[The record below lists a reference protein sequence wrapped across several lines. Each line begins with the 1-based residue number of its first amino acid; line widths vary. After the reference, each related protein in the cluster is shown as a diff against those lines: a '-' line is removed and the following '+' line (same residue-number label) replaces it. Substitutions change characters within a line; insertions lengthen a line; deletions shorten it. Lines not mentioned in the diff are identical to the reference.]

1 MDAEHA
7 RAEARQIL
15 ESLDKLKMRK
25 ADRPLWE
32 ALILARWYEA
42 RALAPARKI
51 FEADPRAIAAG
62 LGHRGRVAE
71 RRALDFVRELYTRSA
86 EGEPVKLWLRPL
98 AEERGLA
105 PEEEKRGARDQG
117 GEKRKG
123 DPAGAREGA
132 QGQALEG
139 DLIPCATRAPR
150 ALTPARGV
158 AALGSEGRGL
168 AARAEIVGREV
179 PPPEGTPRAGEAEIG
194 RASAASRG
202 QWVAWVGDVQRH
214 WPAPLR
220 LEDLARMCPAV
231 PRNWLASILGQY
243 REILARG
250 LSEERRRELAL
261 GMVGEAEAIAREALR
276 LSAESEDERV
286 KMAAL
291 KLGLEALGR
300 RSSLAGLDK
309 ISLELRAEVQGARS
323 PEEVARAMGLSPD
336 ALSAIGD
343 AASAALSRKE
353 IK

>member
-15 ESLDKLKMRK
+15 EDLDKLKMRK
-25 ADRPLWE
+25 GDRPLWE

-42 RALAPARKI
+42 RALAPDRKI
-51 FEADPRAIAAG
+51 FETDPRAIAAG

-71 RRALDFVRELYTRSA
+71 RRALDFVRELYACSA
-86 EGEPVKLWLRPL
+86 AGEPVKLWLRPL

-105 PEEEKRGARDQG
+105 PEESGKGQALEGAL
-117 GEKRKG
+117 EG
-123 DPAGAREGA
+123 DLEGA

-139 DLIPCATRAPR
+139 DLLPCATRAPR

-309 ISLELRAEVQGARS
+309 ISLELRADVQGARS

-336 ALSAIGD
+336 ALAAIGD

>member
-15 ESLDKLKMRK
+15 EGLDKLKMRK

-42 RALAPARKI
+42 RALAPQRKI

-62 LGHRGRVAE
+62 LGHRGRVVE
-71 RRALDFVRELYTRSA
+71 KRALDFVRELYARSA
-86 EGEPVKLWLRPL
+86 AGEPVKLWLRPL

-105 PEEEKRGARDQG
+105 PEEEAQGPALEGAQG
-117 GEKRKG
+117 Q
-123 DPAGAREGA
+123 ALEGA

-139 DLIPCATRAPR
+139 DLLPCATRAPR

-276 LSAESEDERV
+276 LSQESEDERV

-323 PEEVARAMGLSPD
+323 PEEVARAMGLTPD

-343 AASAALSRKE
+343 AASAALSKKE

>member
-1 MDAEHA
+1 
-7 RAEARQIL
+7 
-15 ESLDKLKMRK
+15 
-25 ADRPLWE
+25 
-32 ALILARWYEA
+32 
-42 RALAPARKI
+42 
-51 FEADPRAIAAG
+51 
-62 LGHRGRVAE
+62 
-71 RRALDFVRELYTRSA
+71 
-86 EGEPVKLWLRPL
+86 
-98 AEERGLA
+98 
-105 PEEEKRGARDQG
+105 
-117 GEKRKG
+117 
-123 DPAGAREGA
+123 
-132 QGQALEG
+132 
-139 DLIPCATRAPR
+139 
-150 ALTPARGV
+150 
-158 AALGSEGRGL
+158 
-168 AARAEIVGREV
+168 
-179 PPPEGTPRAGEAEIG
+179 
-194 RASAASRG
+194 
-202 QWVAWVGDVQRH
+202 
-214 WPAPLR
+214 
-220 LEDLARMCPAV
+220 MCPAV

>member
-15 ESLDKLKMRK
+15 EALEGVKMRK
-25 ADRPLWE
+25 ADRKLWE

-42 RALAPARKI
+42 RALAPDRKI
-51 FEADPRAIAAG
+51 FETDPRAIAAG

-71 RRALDFVRELYTRSA
+71 RRALDFVRELFLRA
-86 EGEPVKLWLRPL
+86 ERGEPVKLWLRPL

-105 PEEEKRGARDQG
+105 PEEEGKREARGQG

-123 DPAGAREGA
+123 DLEG
-132 QGQALEG
+132 ALEG
-139 DLIPCATRAPR
+139 DLEGDLLPCATRAPR
-150 ALTPARGV
+150 VPMPARVV

-168 AARAEIVGREV
+168 AARAETVGREV
-179 PPPEGTPRAGEAEIG
+179 PAPEGIPEAGPRAVGVASPALRG
-194 RASAASRG
+194 R
-202 QWVAWVGDVQRH
+202 WVAWVSDVQRH

-220 LEDLARMCPAV
+220 LEDLVRMCPQAPRGWLSAV
-231 PRNWLASILGQY
+231 LREHK
-243 REILARG
+243 EILARG

-336 ALSAIGD
+336 ALAAIGD